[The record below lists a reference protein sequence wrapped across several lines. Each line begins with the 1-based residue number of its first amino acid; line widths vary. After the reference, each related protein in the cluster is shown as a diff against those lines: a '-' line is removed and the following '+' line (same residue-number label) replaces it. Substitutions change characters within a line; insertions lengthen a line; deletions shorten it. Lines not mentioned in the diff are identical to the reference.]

1 MSASNLASKV
11 EPSPGLLSIESGPC
25 SATKSQFTGNSSTSD
40 ALENSDPIEQAI
52 RIALGTAGP
61 PAEQKKSVAVQKNI
75 LAEQNTDPAQEKSVS
90 AGEKKISGNVA
101 ARDSGKKKLTPPS
114 TESTDGGLAKF
125 TLRGEDS
132 TADDLD
138 QRIKMLASM
147 VAQNAGRAAR
157 MYAMSDGM
165 NREKKLEYI
174 RLLESQLS
182 QVKTTAA

>member
-1 MSASNLASKV
+1 M
-11 EPSPGLLSIESGPC
+11 
-25 SATKSQFTGNSSTSD
+25 
-40 ALENSDPIEQAI
+40 
-52 RIALGTAGP
+52 
-61 PAEQKKSVAVQKNI
+61 
-75 LAEQNTDPAQEKSVS
+75 
-90 AGEKKISGNVA
+90 
-101 ARDSGKKKLTPPS
+101 RDSGKRELTPPS
-114 TESTDGGLAKF
+114 TESTDGGPANLP
-125 TLRGEDS
+125 LRGEDI

-182 QVKTTAA
+182 QIKTNVA